1 MTAWLSVPVLGECQ
15 FLENEGGATMADR
28 CSASAGLRVGW
39 GAAVAVLL
47 FAWPAASAA
56 EPTLVIQGISLF
68 DSTSGA
74 MKPNRTVVVRGEK
87 IEAVGTPE
95 QPAAVPAGAVVLDG
109 KGKFAIPGLID
120 AHVHLVHR
128 LNYAHMTGDEVLP
141 LFLANGVTSVRDTGD
156 EVVAQTLVARHA
168 DAHPA
173 QCPRVFRASGLID
186 ASPPIHRDI
195 GIAVTDPAQV
205 PGLVEDMAGWGVTTL
220 KIYAGTGSPV
230 GRRVIEEGHR
240 RGLVVTGHLSAYAA
254 QDAVADGI
262 DCLEHIW
269 SVFDF
274 SIPPD
279 VKKQP
284 DHRATLDLDNP
295 QCRALVALLARRK
308 VPVDPTLTVFRNML
322 LLSDLEEVHRHPDV
336 ERMPERLRQSWHK
349 YRQGQGLAPSTRDRR
364 RQEFQKYKDL
374 TGLLHRAGVPL
385 LAGTDAPE
393 PYCPPGF
400 ALHQELELLVESGL
414 SPAAALQAATINT
427 ARALKQADALGSIAP
442 GKLAD
447 LVILAADP
455 TADIRNT
462 RKIEHVIRGGRVCD
476 PQALLRE
483 VPKH

>member
-1 MTAWLSVPVLGECQ
+1 MRRTWLLAPVAGALALGA
-15 FLENEGGATMADR
+15 FFALKP
-28 CSASAGLRVGW
+28 SPSPAGPDKAAPA
-39 GAAVAVLL
+39 AAVSA
-47 FAWPAASAA
+47 PA
-56 EPTLVIQGISLF
+56 PQVPPLVIQGASIF
-68 DSTSGA
+68 DVASGT
-74 MKPNRTVVVRGEK
+74 MKPNRTLVIAGQK

-95 QPAAVPAGAVVLDG
+95 RPAAVPEGAVLLDG
-109 KGKFAIPGLID
+109 KGKFVIPGLID

-128 LNYAHMTGDEVLP
+128 LNFAHMTGDEVLP

-195 GIAVTDPAQV
+195 GIGVTDPAQV
-205 PGLVEDMAGWGVTTL
+205 PDLVEDAAAWGVTTL
-220 KIYAGTGSPV
+220 KIYAGTGRPV
-230 GRRVIEEGHR
+230 GRKVIEEGHR
-240 RGLVVTGHLSAYAA
+240 RGLVVTGHLSAYPA

-279 VKKQP
+279 VKKEP
-284 DHRATLDLDNP
+284 DHRSTLDLDNP
-295 QCRALVALLARRK
+295 QCRALVALLARKK

-322 LLSDLEEVHRHPDV
+322 LLSDLEEVHGHADV
-336 ERMPERLRQSWHK
+336 GRMPARLRDSWHK
-349 YRQGQGLAPSTRDRR
+349 YRRGQGLAPSSLDRR
-364 RQEFQKYKDL
+364 RKEFQKYKDL
-374 TGLLHRAGVPL
+374 TGILHRAGVPL

-400 ALHQELELLVESGL
+400 SLHQELELLVESGL
-414 SPAAALQAATINT
+414 SPSAALQAATINT
-427 ARALKQADALGSIAP
+427 ARALRRADDLGSIAP

-447 LVILAADP
+447 LVVLTADP

-462 RKIEHVIRGGRVCD
+462 RKIERVIRGGRVCD
-476 PQALLRE
+476 PQVLLRA
-483 VPKH
+483 VPER

>member
-1 MTAWLSVPVLGECQ
+1 
-15 FLENEGGATMADR
+15 MADQ
-28 CSASAGLRVGW
+28 CNAIAGARVGW
-39 GAAVAVLL
+39 VAAVLL
-47 FAWPAASAA
+47 LAWPAARGA
-56 EPTLVIQGISLF
+56 EPALVIQGVSVF
-68 DSTSGA
+68 DAASGA
-74 MKPNRTVVVRGEK
+74 VWPNRTIVVSGEK

-95 QPAAVPAGAVVLDG
+95 RPAAVPAGAVLLEG
-109 KGKFAIPGLID
+109 RGKFVIPGLID

-128 LNYAHMTGDEVLP
+128 LNHAHMTGDEVLP
-141 LFLANGVTSVRDTGD
+141 FFLANGVTSVRDTGD
-156 EVVAQTLVARHA
+156 EIVAQTLVARHA

-195 GIAVTDPAQV
+195 GIGVTDPAQV

-220 KIYAGTGSPV
+220 KIYAGTGRPV
-230 GRRVIEEGHR
+230 GRKVIEEGHR
-240 RGLVVTGHLSAYAA
+240 QGLVVTGHLSAYAA

-295 QCRALVALLARRK
+295 QCRALMALLARRK

-322 LLSDLEEVHRHPDV
+322 LLSDLEEVHRHADV

-349 YRQGQGLAPSTRDRR
+349 YRLGQGLAPSTRDRR
-364 RQEFQKYKDL
+364 RQEFQKYKEL
-374 TGLLHRAGVPL
+374 TGLLHRAGVTL
-385 LAGTDAPE
+385 LAGTDSPE

-400 ALHQELELLVESGL
+400 ALHQELELLVDSGL
-414 SPAAALQAATINT
+414 SPAAALQAATITT
-427 ARALKQADALGSIAP
+427 ARVLKQSDNLGSIAP

-462 RKIEHVIRGGRVCD
+462 RKIERVIRGGRVCD
-476 PQALLRE
+476 PQALLRA
-483 VPKH
+483 VPKR

>member
-1 MTAWLSVPVLGECQ
+1 MMSPRKDMMGPASSGKREAAMTE
-15 FLENEGGATMADR
+15 R
-28 CSASAGLRVGW
+28 CSAIAGVSVGW
-39 GAAVAVLL
+39 GGAVAVLL
-47 FAWPAASAA
+47 LAWPAASAA
-56 EPTLVIQGISLF
+56 EPVLVIQGISLF
-68 DSTSGA
+68 DSMSGV
-74 MKPNRTVVVRGEK
+74 MKPNRTIVVSGEK

-95 QPAAVPAGAVVLDG
+95 QPAAVPAGAVLIDG

-128 LNYAHMTGDEVLP
+128 LNNAHMTGDEVLP

-156 EVVAQTLVARHA
+156 EIVAQTLVARHA

-195 GIAVTDPAQV
+195 GIGVTDSAQV

-220 KIYAGTGSPV
+220 KIYAGTGRPV
-230 GRRVIEEGHR
+230 GRKVIEEGHR

-295 QCRALVALLARRK
+295 QCRALVALLARQK

-322 LLSDLEEVHRHPDV
+322 LLSDLEEVHRHADV
-336 ERMPERLRQSWHK
+336 ERMPERLRTSWHK

-385 LAGTDAPE
+385 LAGTDSPE

-414 SPAAALQAATINT
+414 SPAAALQAATVNT
-427 ARALKQADALGSIAP
+427 ARALKQADHLGSIAP
-442 GKLAD
+442 GQLAD

-462 RKIEHVIRGGRVCD
+462 RKIQHVIRGGRVCD

>member
-1 MTAWLSVPVLGECQ
+1 MTGRSKAREESRVVLCG
-15 FLENEGGATMADR
+15 
-28 CSASAGLRVGW
+28 
-39 GAAVAVLL
+39 AVAVLL
-47 FAWPAASAA
+47 LAWPTVHAV
-56 EPTLVIQGISLF
+56 EPPLVLQNVSLF
-68 DSTSGA
+68 DTASGT
-74 MKPNRTVVVRGEK
+74 MKPNRTIVVSGQK
-87 IEAVGTPE
+87 IVAIGTPE
-95 QPAAVPAGAVVLDG
+95 QPAALPKGAVLLDG
-109 KGKFAIPGLID
+109 KGKFVIPGLID

-156 EVVAQTLVARHA
+156 EIVAQTLVARHA

-220 KIYAGTGSPV
+220 KIYAGTGRPV
-230 GRRVIEEGHR
+230 GRKVIEEGHR
-240 RGLVVTGHLSAYAA
+240 RGLLVTGHLSAYAA
-254 QDAVADGI
+254 QDAVIDGI

-279 VKKQP
+279 IKKQP

-295 QCRALVALLARRK
+295 QCRALVALLARKK
-308 VPVDPTLTVFRNML
+308 VLVDPTLTVFRNML
-322 LLSDLEEVHRHPDV
+322 LLSDLEEVHRHADV
-336 ERMPERLRQSWHK
+336 ERMPERLRNSWHK

-364 RQEFQKYKDL
+364 RKEFQKYKDL
-374 TGLLHRAGVPL
+374 TGILHRAGVPL
-385 LAGTDAPE
+385 LAGTDSPE

-400 ALHQELELLVESGL
+400 SLHLELELLVESGL
-414 SPAAALQAATINT
+414 TPAAALQAATINN
-427 ARALKQADALGSIAP
+427 ARSLKQADNLGSIAP

-447 LVILAADP
+447 LVILSADP

-462 RKIEHVIRGGRVCD
+462 RKIERVIRSGRVCD
-476 PQALLRE
+476 PQALLKTMPRR
-483 VPKH
+483 

>member
-1 MTAWLSVPVLGECQ
+1 MSDPS
-15 FLENEGGATMADR
+15 NATNR
-28 CSASAGLRVGW
+28 LRVGW
-39 GAAVAVLL
+39 GGLVAGLL
-47 FAWPAASAA
+47 LAWPAARAA
-56 EPTLVIQGISLF
+56 DPALVIQGVAVF
-68 DSTSGA
+68 DTASGT
-74 MKPNRTVVVRGEK
+74 MKPSRTIVVSGEK
-87 IEAVGTPE
+87 IDAVGTPE
-95 QPAAVPAGAVVLDG
+95 QPAAVPAGAIVLDG
-109 KGKFAIPGLID
+109 NGKFIIPGLID

-156 EVVAQTLVARHA
+156 EIVAQTLVARHA

-186 ASPPIHRDI
+186 GSPPVHRDI
-195 GIAVTDPAQV
+195 GIPVTDPAQV
-205 PGLVEDMAGWGVTTL
+205 PALVDDMAGWDVTTL
-220 KIYAGTGSPV
+220 KIYAGTSRPV
-230 GRRVIEEGHR
+230 GRKVIEEGHR
-240 RGLVVTGHLSAYAA
+240 RGLMVTGHLSAYAA
-254 QDAVADGI
+254 QDAIVDGI

-284 DHRATLDLDNP
+284 GHRATLDLENP
-295 QCRALVALLARRK
+295 QCRALVDMLASRK
-308 VPVDPTLTVFRNML
+308 VLVDPTLTVFRNML

-336 ERMPERLRQSWHK
+336 ERMPERLRISWHK
-349 YRQGQGLAPSTRDRR
+349 FRQEQGLSRASRDLR

-374 TGLLHRAGVPL
+374 TGILHRAGVPL
-385 LAGTDAPE
+385 LAGTDSPE

-414 SPAAALQAATINT
+414 TPAAALQAATINN
-427 ARALKQADALGSIAP
+427 ARSLKQGDNLGSIAT

-447 LVILAADP
+447 LVILSADP

-462 RKIEHVIRGGRVCD
+462 RKIEQVIRGGRICD
-476 PQALLRE
+476 PQAILKAIPRR
-483 VPKH
+483 